1 MNAPKNPSTRTGSP
15 RAGRSSRNRCARPVI
30 STHVCHQMATRHVSA
45 TAATRPATRP
55 PGRATDRHDDRR
67 DRDDHDQPLPPR
79 HQRAPR
85 RRTRS
90 VQAAEPRL
98 VRADRC
104 RGGEAS
110 LRDRPPIE
118 QRAAVDEDVRVHDRD
133 VPDERHDHR
142 RAVDRDRRLAPWML
156 LAGLRQPAD
165 RGSVELDPDRAPDQ
179 RRQQVEVVIPPAGSD
194 RPVEPLPG
202 RRAGPVGL
210 DGHRS
215 GERSV
220 TRVAPRRRTRAARVA
235 GRTAGRRPRTS
246 GSRRPR

>member
-1 MNAPKNPSTRTGSP
+1 
-15 RAGRSSRNRCARPVI
+15 
-30 STHVCHQMATRHVSA
+30 MAKRHVSA
-45 TAATRPATRP
+45 IAATRPATRP
-55 PGRATDRHDDRR
+55 PGCVTDSTTIAAIDTATTS
-67 DRDDHDQPLPPR
+67 PLPPR

-110 LRDRPPIE
+110 FGDRPSIE
-118 QRAAVDEDVRVHDRD
+118 QRAAVDEDVRVHDQA
-133 VPDERHDHR
+133 VPDEGHDHR
-142 RAVDRDRRLAPWML
+142 RAVDRDRRLAPRML

-179 RRQQVEVVIPPAGSD
+179 RGQQVEVVIPPAGSD

-210 DGHRS
+210 DRHRS
-215 GERSV
+215 GNRSV
-220 TRVAPRRRTRAARVA
+220 TRVAPRQRTRAARVA
-235 GRTAGRRPRTS
+235 GRRAGRRPRTS
-246 GSRRPR
+246 GSRRPRRPRWPPAGARSTGRAPRAGRPRPSAAPA